1 MSVIQTESQKE
12 HFWRLLFGIKGG
24 CFGSKNQ
31 TNSNEI
37 FYFVIKDVD
46 LYFQLEEKQKSP
58 GSTGE
63 QGLLGALLTRLET
76 VENLML
82 ADQAGFEP
90 AEGLT
95 PRTLSRRVT

>member
-1 MSVIQTESQKE
+1 MSPFFCARSTG
-12 HFWRLLFGIKGG
+12 H
-24 CFGSKNQ
+24 
-31 TNSNEI
+31 SN
-37 FYFVIKDVD
+37 VSHNRAR
-46 LYFQLEEKQKSP
+46 KQKSP

-63 QGLLGALLTRLET
+63 QGLLGGLLTRLET
-76 VENLML
+76 VENLIL